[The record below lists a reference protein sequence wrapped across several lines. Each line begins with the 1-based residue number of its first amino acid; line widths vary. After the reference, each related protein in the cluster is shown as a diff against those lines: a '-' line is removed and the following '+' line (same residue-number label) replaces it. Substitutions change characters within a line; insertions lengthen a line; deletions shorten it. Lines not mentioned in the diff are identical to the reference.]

1 MQLICTYVNIRRD
14 SAPSLNLPGYL
25 CQIVGLALDSV
36 RYPFKKLRKKAGE
49 IYPLAY
55 AISCQ

>member
-1 MQLICTYVNIRRD
+1 MQLLCTYVNIHRE

-36 RYPFKKLRKKAGE
+36 RYPFKKLRKSRGNL
-49 IYPLAY
+49 PAY
-55 AISCQ
+55 AMTCQ